1 MGTVTEG
8 PESRHTSREPVMT
21 VACYA
26 GLIALFF
33 LLFLLAAAGSGRG
46 LYAAGESATE
56 TRIIGFIKQIY
67 PGGDAVRVRLNSMP
81 SQLRNNAKIVNLSFS
96 RIPDVSGEGI
106 CAVEIENSPGR
117 TRTVQI
123 PFKVF
128 TKRELFMLKQAGQ
141 KGDTIGM
148 NDILVRQTY
157 MNGNGAGYPAAAE
170 DVIGKVLKRD
180 VPANTLITDRIL
192 DDRVVLKRGDVVTII
207 AESNKLVVQAK
218 GKTVDKGRIG
228 DTIRVKNIASGK
240 ELTARVVSGSEV
252 KVEF

>member
-8 PESRHTSREPVMT
+8 PESRHTSCEPVMT
-21 VACYA
+21 VACYV

-56 TRIIGFIKQIY
+56 TRIIRFIKQIY
-67 PGGDAVRVRLNSMP
+67 PEGDAVRVRLNSMP
-81 SQLRNNAKIVNLSFS
+81 SQLRSNAKIVNLSFS

-128 TKRELFMLKQAGQ
+128 TKRALFMLKQAGQ

-148 NDILVRQTY
+148 NDILVRETY
-157 MNGNGAGYPAAAE
+157 MNGNGTGYPGAAE
-170 DVIGKVLKRD
+170 DVVGKVLKRD

-207 AESNKLVVQAK
+207 AESSKLVVQAK

-240 ELTARVVSGSEV
+240 ELTARVVSGSAV